1 MEQHKFT
8 PAGSTLPDSASPAA
22 SLSPIPQLTE
32 LFGPCGVGWWYEIP
46 CREIYTDP
54 ATCQKGAFLDI
65 RLFYIDP
72 DTGKTSQPIP
82 ATGGSALTAG
92 SGCLNPDCYRAALFD
107 ALSLAAQTL
116 GIGEKT
122 PIKPKNPNNIPL
134 EPLPKGVSPR
144 KALILRLRALGMEPG
159 AYALEKGLTR
169 RSTDEDYL
177 RCLKELCHEA

>member
-1 MEQHKFT
+1 MEQHKT
-8 PAGSTLPDSASPAA
+8 NPAGTIPSDSAGMAA
-22 SLSPIPQLTE
+22 LSPIGQLTE

-46 CREIYTDP
+46 RREIYTDP
-54 ATCQKGAFLDI
+54 GTCQKAAFLDI
-65 RLFYIDP
+65 LLFYTDP

-82 ATGGSALTAG
+82 ATGGAAVTAG
-92 SGCLNPDCYRAALFD
+92 SGFLAPDCYRAALFD

-122 PIKPKNPNNIPL
+122 HEKHKKPNNIPM

>member
-1 MEQHKFT
+1 MEQHKST
-8 PAGSTLPDSASPAA
+8 PAGIPSDSAGAAA

-46 CREIYTDP
+46 RREIYTDP

-72 DTGKTSQPIP
+72 DTEKTFQPIP
-82 ATGGSALTAG
+82 ATGGAEFLVV
-92 SGCLNPDCYRAALFD
+92 SGCLNPDCYRTALHD

-116 GIGEKT
+116 GIGEKSHA
-122 PIKPKNPNNIPL
+122 KPKNPNDIPL

>member
-1 MEQHKFT
+1 MEQHKST
-8 PAGSTLPDSASPAA
+8 PAGSPSDSAGTAT
-22 SLSPIPQLTE
+22 SLSPIGQLTE

-46 CREIYTDP
+46 HREIYTDP

-82 ATGGSALTAG
+82 ATGGAALTG
-92 SGCLNPDCYRAALFD
+92 SNGILSPDCYRAALFD

-116 GIGEKT
+116 GIGEKARV
-122 PIKPKNPNNIPL
+122 KPKNPNNIPL

-177 RCLKELCHEA
+177 RCLKELCHES

>member
-1 MEQHKFT
+1 MEQHKST
-8 PAGSTLPDSASPAA
+8 PAGSTLPDSAGTAA

-46 CREIYTDP
+46 HREIYTDP

-82 ATGGSALTAG
+82 ATGGGLVTAG
-92 SGCLNPDCYRAALFD
+92 SGFLAPDCYRAALFD
-107 ALSLAAQTL
+107 ALSLAAQAL
-116 GIGEKT
+116 GIGGKA
-122 PIKPKNPNNIPL
+122 PVRPKNPNNIPL

>member
-1 MEQHKFT
+1 MEQHKTT
-8 PAGSTLPDSASPAA
+8 PAGSPSDPAGTPP
-22 SLSPIPQLTE
+22 LSPIPQLTE

-46 CREIYTDP
+46 RREIYTDP

-82 ATGGSALTAG
+82 ATGGAALTG
-92 SGCLNPDCYRAALFD
+92 SNGILSPDCYRAALFD
-107 ALSLAAQTL
+107 ALCLAAQTL
-116 GIGEKT
+116 GIGGKA
-122 PIKPKNPNNIPL
+122 PVKPKNPNNIPL

>member
-8 PAGSTLPDSASPAA
+8 PAGIPSDPAGTTP
-22 SLSPIPQLTE
+22 LSPIAQLTE

-82 ATGGSALTAG
+82 ATGGAALTG
-92 SGCLNPDCYRAALFD
+92 SNGFLAPDCYRAALFD

-122 PIKPKNPNNIPL
+122 PVKPKNPNNIPP

>member
-1 MEQHKFT
+1 M
-8 PAGSTLPDSASPAA
+8 
-22 SLSPIPQLTE
+22 
-32 LFGPCGVGWWYEIP
+32 
-46 CREIYTDP
+46 
-54 ATCQKGAFLDI
+54 DI

-82 ATGGSALTAG
+82 ATGGAALTG
-92 SGCLNPDCYRAALFD
+92 SNGFLAPDCYRAALFD

-122 PIKPKNPNNIPL
+122 PVKPKNPNNIPL

>member
-1 MEQHKFT
+1 MEQHNFT
-8 PAGSTLPDSASPAA
+8 PAGSTLSDPAGTAA

-82 ATGGSALTAG
+82 ATGGAALTG
-92 SGCLNPDCYRAALFD
+92 SNGFLSPDCYRAALFD
-107 ALSLAAQTL
+107 ALSLAVQTL

-122 PIKPKNPNNIPL
+122 PVKPKSPNNIPP

>member
-1 MEQHKFT
+1 MEQHNFT
-8 PAGSTLPDSASPAA
+8 PAGSPSDSAGTTP
-22 SLSPIPQLTE
+22 LSPIPQLTE

-46 CREIYTDP
+46 RREIYTDP

-82 ATGGSALTAG
+82 ATGGAVVTAG
-92 SGCLNPDCYRAALFD
+92 SGLLSPDCFRTALHD

-116 GIGEKT
+116 GIGEK
-122 PIKPKNPNNIPL
+122 PCAKPKNPNNIPL

>member
-8 PAGSTLPDSASPAA
+8 PAGIPSDPAGSTP
-22 SLSPIPQLTE
+22 LSPIAQLTE

-82 ATGGSALTAG
+82 ATGGAALTG
-92 SGCLNPDCYRAALFD
+92 SNGFLSPDCYRAALFD

-122 PIKPKNPNNIPL
+122 PVKPKNPNNIPP

>member
-8 PAGSTLPDSASPAA
+8 PAGIPSDPAGTTP
-22 SLSPIPQLTE
+22 LSPIAQLTE

-82 ATGGSALTAG
+82 ATGGAALTG
-92 SGCLNPDCYRAALFD
+92 SNGFLSPDCYRAALFD

-122 PIKPKNPNNIPL
+122 PVKPKNPNNIPP